1 VKSNRALA
9 PALLLVAL
17 NLRLAIAAVPP
28 VLTQIRHST
37 GLGSAGGGLL
47 TALPVFCF
55 GAFALATPKLIRRFG
70 MRPLLSLVLV
80 AILAGTAVRL
90 LTPVVALF
98 LGTAIIGSGIAVGNV
113 LVPSLLRRDFADRR
127 VMMLAFYSLAL
138 FIGGG
143 LSAGLTVPLKHATG
157 LSWRV
162 TVALWGLAGL
172 LAFAIWAPHALRE
185 RRRED
190 RAEVAGEA
198 DVAGDQLSSVSRL
211 WRDPLAWCVTLF
223 MGLQSLSYYSTLSWI
238 PTLLEN
244 HGLSAG
250 KAGWLL
256 SFSMFP
262 GMLAALSTPA
272 LERRARRP
280 AVLVLVTVALCGGA
294 YAGLLAAPASA
305 TYVWMTLLGL
315 GQGVSLSLALGYI
328 VARAPDSHHAAHLST
343 MAQSVGYMLAAA
355 GPFMVG
361 ALHGATG
368 GWTLPMLVLIVLLA
382 PLLIAGLVASQ
393 DRHVLAPR
401 DREPELVGR

>member
-1 VKSNRALA
+1 MKSNRAVA

-90 LTPVVALF
+90 VTPLVALF
-98 LGTAIIGSGIAVGNV
+98 VGTAIIGSGIAVGNV
-113 LVPSLLRRDFADRR
+113 VVPSLLRRDFADRR
-127 VMMLAFYSLAL
+127 VMMTALYSLAL
-138 FIGGG
+138 FIGGA
-143 LSAGLTVPLKHATG
+143 LSAGLTVPLEHVTG

-162 TVALWGLAGL
+162 TVALWGVAGL

-185 RRRED
+185 RKRED
-190 RAEVAGEA
+190 RA
-198 DVAGDQLSSVSRL
+198 DVADDKLGSVSGL

-238 PTLLEN
+238 PTLLED
-244 HGLSAG
+244 HGLGAG

-280 AVLVLVTVALCGGA
+280 AVLVVVAVAFCGGA

-305 TYVWMTLLGL
+305 TYAWMTMLGL

-355 GPFMVG
+355 GPFMLG

-393 DRHVLAPR
+393 DRHVLARR
-401 DREPELVGR
+401 DREPELVSD